1 MTPIAPLVRLP
12 HLTAAPLVPA
22 RVAFRSRAQGLKTV
36 QPHSRPGG
44 KRSAVGPSHRGVEA
58 ATAVA
63 TNAHAGAAAITA
75 PGPAVRNV
83 AHRIC
88 VTHPTPVTRP
98 SVVPI
103 GSWRQSPLRHHQC
116 HGRRCRLA
124 IDRVVDLSLCGLH
137 PNWDSR
143 DGGCRHQRFQFAAHS
158 AFSSLQTAGLSA
170 AAGLN
175 SIGARD

>member
-1 MTPIAPLVRLP
+1 MAGLYAPLPTLHRGVLTRAALLTSRHTSPLVRLP
-12 HLTAAPLVPA
+12 HLTAAPLVPV

-63 TNAHAGAAAITA
+63 NNAHAGAAAITA

-88 VTHPTPVTRP
+88 VT
-98 SVVPI
+98 
-103 GSWRQSPLRHHQC
+103 
-116 HGRRCRLA
+116 
-124 IDRVVDLSLCGLH
+124 
-137 PNWDSR
+137 
-143 DGGCRHQRFQFAAHS
+143 
-158 AFSSLQTAGLSA
+158 
-170 AAGLN
+170 
-175 SIGARD
+175 